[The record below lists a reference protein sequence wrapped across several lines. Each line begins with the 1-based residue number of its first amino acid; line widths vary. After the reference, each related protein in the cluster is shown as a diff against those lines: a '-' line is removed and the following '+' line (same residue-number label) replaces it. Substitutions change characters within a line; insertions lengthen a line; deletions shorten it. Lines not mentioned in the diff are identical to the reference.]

1 MEIFRLQYDPDQ
13 PQILQIAKP
22 MGAEIAPA
30 YNGGGAYSGGGGGYG
45 SGGGGYEGAAM
56 APMAMNGMGAM
67 GYGMAAPYG
76 MSGARP
82 TSVTLRAPCELHF
95 NDDLG

>member
-1 MEIFRLQYDPDQ
+1 MVNTKERKKL
-13 PQILQIAKP
+13 L
-22 MGAEIAPA
+22 GPA
-30 YNGGGAYSGGGGGYG
+30 VSNKKRENVHSGGGGGGYG
-45 SGGGGYEGAAM
+45 AGGGGYEGAAM

-82 TSVTLRAPCELHF
+82 TSVALKIPFEYHF
-95 NDDLG
+95 DCICCPKRSM